1 MNRINV
7 LSSNLTPPQVKL
19 QKKMDKVKSVS
30 QQQETAVSPNPL
42 LITLNCTV
50 AYLRQCMAERK
61 CEKSCQSMG
70 ASSYRWFG
78 EDGCC
83 ECVGHNCINYGI
95 NQSRC
100 LDCGYDEED
109 DIPESEMSDEEIDR
123 LTQEYENDLEA
134 MN

>member
-1 MNRINV
+1 MCSFQKEIY
-7 LSSNLTPPQVKL
+7 LFLHAILHSYAKL
-19 QKKMDKVKSVS
+19 CKLAQNHDK
-30 QQQETAVSPNPL
+30 
-42 LITLNCTV
+42 
-50 AYLRQCMAERK
+50 QC
-61 CEKSCQSMG
+61 
-70 ASSYRWFG
+70 
-78 EDGCC
+78 
-83 ECVGHNCINYGI
+83 HNCINYGI